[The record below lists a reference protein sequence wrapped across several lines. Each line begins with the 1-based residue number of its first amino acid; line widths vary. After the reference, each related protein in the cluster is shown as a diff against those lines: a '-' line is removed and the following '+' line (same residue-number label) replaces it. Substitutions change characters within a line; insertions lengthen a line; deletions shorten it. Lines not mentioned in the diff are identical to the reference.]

1 MSLKTQISLGFVFV
15 LLLTLVSL
23 STLVFYFNKIG
34 NTATTLLEQDYR
46 TIKAS
51 EALVNSLMKMDQI
64 LAKVCLSD
72 SYNEM
77 VLLQVLDREKKL
89 VLSNLGI
96 LGKSLLEPDERE
108 KLTKINVE
116 YERYS
121 RHIHEVHTAPDRSL
135 LYFSVLQRQH
145 ELMLNQCI
153 SLAFT
158 NHEAIRA
165 KDKNT
170 QSLYFRAKVNTF
182 LVTVLVLL
190 LVAGTIYQMP
200 GVILRPINE
209 MSHAVKNIVRGEFSQ
224 KVEVAASELAELAR
238 SFNLA
243 GEKLQETEEKFWLI
257 TSNLYDIVLFARPDA
272 GVFYTT
278 PSVTRLLDHQPEDV
292 LGKDIYYLLHPNDEE
307 KVKTILT
314 SIITCSLTY
323 HEPLELRLR
332 KKDGQYL
339 WVEANYIAQ
348 TDAAHRPMYI
358 QATFRDITERKTAEQ
373 KMKKTLRKEKQLNE
387 QLTKAQAEL
396 DQFVYS
402 TSHNLRGPL
411 ASILGVINLLKKSN
425 TRKERS
431 TMLEFVEKSIGKL
444 DDTIHEITDYARNNR
459 LTVQS
464 EPIDFT
470 SIVQDTVESLQ
481 YLQAACKIDIQ
492 YNIQEGIDFYSDA
505 YRLQVIFNNLISNAI
520 KYYNPEQS
528 RSYLHINITASG
540 NHAVIELEDN
550 GIGILADHQDRIFDM
565 FYRATELSTGSGLG
579 LYIVKETINKLK
591 GSIKVTSV
599 YGESTTFALTLPNL
613 KTKPETVEKALV

>member
-15 LLLTLVSL
+15 LLLTLISL
-23 STLVFYFNKIG
+23 STLFFYFNKIG
-34 NTATTLLEQDYR
+34 STATTLLEQDYR
-46 TIKAS
+46 TVKAS

-64 LAKVCLSD
+64 LAKVCLSN
-72 SYNEM
+72 SYNET

-89 VLSNLGI
+89 FRSNLDI
-96 LGKSLLEPDERE
+96 LGKNLSERYE
-108 KLTKINVE
+108 QEGLVTINAE

-121 RHIHEVHTAPDRSL
+121 RHIHQVHTAPDRNI

-158 NHEAIRA
+158 NHEAIKE
-165 KDKNT
+165 KDKNA

-200 GVILRPINE
+200 GEIVRPITE
-209 MSHAVKNIVRGEFSQ
+209 MSSAVKNMVRGEFSQ
-224 KVEVAASELAELAR
+224 RVEVQTSELAELAR

-257 TSNLYDIVLFARPDA
+257 TSNLYDIVLFAKPDA
-272 GVFYTT
+272 SVFYTT
-278 PSVTRLLDHQPEDV
+278 PSVTRLLGHQPEEV
-292 LGKDIYYLLHPNDEE
+292 LGKDIYYLLHPNDKE
-307 KVKTILT
+307 KIKTVLT
-314 SIITCSLTY
+314 SIIECSFTY

-339 WVEANYIAQ
+339 WVEASYIAQ
-348 TDAAHRPMYI
+348 TDAAHQPLYI
-358 QATFRDITERKTAEQ
+358 QGTFRDITERITAEQ
-373 KMKKTLRKEKQLNE
+373 KMKKALRKEKQLNE

-411 ASILGVINLLKKSN
+411 ASILGVINLLKKTN

-431 TMLEFVEKSIGKL
+431 TMLEFIEKSIGKL
-444 DDTIHEITDYARNNR
+444 DETIHEITDYARNNR
-459 LTVQS
+459 LAVHS

-470 SIVQDTVESLQ
+470 SMIQDTVERLQ
-481 YLQAACKIDIQ
+481 YLPAACKVDIQ
-492 YNIQEGIDFYSDA
+492 YNIREGIDFYSDA

-520 KYYNPEQS
+520 KYYDPEQP
-528 RSYLHINITASG
+528 RSYLNIIITSSG
-540 NHAVIELEDN
+540 NNAVIAIEDN
-550 GIGILADHQDRIFDM
+550 GIGILTEHQDRIFDM
-565 FYRATELSTGSGLG
+565 FHRATELSTGSGLG
-579 LYIVKETINKLK
+579 LYIVKEIINKLK
-591 GSIKVTSV
+591 GSIKVTSAC
-599 YGESTTFALTLPNL
+599 GESTTFTLTIPNL
-613 KTKPETVEKALV
+613 KAKTEKVEKAFV